1 MRLNGGERLSG
12 EEAEKF
18 FNSGD
23 VTELSARADEM
34 RRNHH
39 PDNVVTYIID
49 RNINYSNVCTAGCLF
64 CAFYR
69 TKSDEDAYLLT
80 YPEIKIKITEMLEVD
95 GVQVLMQG
103 GLHPDWIVE
112 DYENLLRKIKIDF
125 DIHLHA
131 FSPPEIVHMA
141 TKSGISIKETI
152 ERLIDAG
159 LGSIPGGGAEILVDR
174 VRNKISANK
183 CSASEWLDVMRTAHK
198 LGLKTTATM
207 MFGHIETFKERVEHL
222 QKIRALQDETGGFT
236 AFIPWMFQPGNT
248 ELEKQGFK
256 KQKGSLD
263 YLKTLAISRLMLDNV
278 PNIQASWVTMG
289 AKVAQMSLY
298 FGANDMGSTML
309 EENVVRAAGTSYR
322 MDEKEIRRIIEDA
335 GFIPR
340 RRKQDYSHLPEP
352 AGV

>member
-1 MRLNGGERLSG
+1 MISDAT
-12 EEAEKF
+12 AEKF

-23 VTELSARADEM
+23 VVEIGARADEI
-34 RRNHH
+34 RRKHH
-39 PDNVVTYIID
+39 PDNFVTYIID
-49 RNINYSNVCTAGCLF
+49 RNINYSNVCTSGCLF

-69 TKSDEDAYLLT
+69 TKTDEEAYMLSWS
-80 YPEIKIKITEMLEVD
+80 EIKKKIEETKAVD
-95 GVQVLMQG
+95 GVQILMQG
-103 GLHPDWIVE
+103 GLHPDWVVE
-112 DYENLLRKIKIDF
+112 DYENLLRKIKSDF

-141 TKSGISIKETI
+141 GKSGISINETI

-159 LGSIPGGGAEILVDR
+159 LDSIPGGGAEILVDR
-174 VRNKISANK
+174 VRKKISANK
-183 CSASEWLDVMRTAHK
+183 CSAAEWLDVMRTAHK

-207 MFGHIETFKERVEHL
+207 MFGHIETIKERIEHL
-222 QKIRALQDETGGFT
+222 HKIRALQDETGGFT

-248 ELEKQGFK
+248 ELGKNGLK
-256 KQKGSLD
+256 KKAGSLD

-340 RRKQDYSHLPEP
+340 RRKQDYSLLPES
-352 AGV
+352 VVF